1 MKNPLHAFAPFMAI
15 IAAYDGLYE
24 GNLPA
29 KVVDTPQSKESISA
43 YKQAAEEKRKR
54 KAEKLKRILKN
65 EQPI

>member
-29 KVVDTPQSKESISA
+29 KVQSMMHKLVMSW
-43 YKQAAEEKRKR
+43 KQS
-54 KAEKLKRILKN
+54 
-65 EQPI
+65 